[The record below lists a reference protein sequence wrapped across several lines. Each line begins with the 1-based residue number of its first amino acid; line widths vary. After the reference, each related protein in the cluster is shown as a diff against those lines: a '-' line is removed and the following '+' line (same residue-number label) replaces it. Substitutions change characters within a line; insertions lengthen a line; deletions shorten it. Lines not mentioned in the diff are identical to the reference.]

1 MAIIRTIS
9 SVAIL
14 FWGVVTLLIGLVSMN
29 LNWVGIGAILMVIAL
44 PFLAG
49 LPAAAKYLYPP
60 AEG

>member
-1 MAIIRTIS
+1 MVLIRTFT

-14 FWGVVTLLIGLVSMN
+14 AWGLMTLLIGLVAFN
-29 LNWVGIGAILMVIAL
+29 LTWIGIGGILMLVGL

>member
-1 MAIIRTIS
+1 MAIIRSIA

-14 FWGVVTLLIGLVSMN
+14 AWGLMTLLIGLVAFNPS
-29 LNWVGIGAILMVIAL
+29 WIGIGAILIVVGL

>member
-1 MAIIRTIS
+1 MAIIRSIT

-14 FWGVVTLLIGLVSMN
+14 AWGLMTLLIGLVAMN
-29 LNWVGIGAILMVIAL
+29 PNWLGIGAILIVVGL

-49 LPAAAKYLYPP
+49 LPAAEKYLYPP